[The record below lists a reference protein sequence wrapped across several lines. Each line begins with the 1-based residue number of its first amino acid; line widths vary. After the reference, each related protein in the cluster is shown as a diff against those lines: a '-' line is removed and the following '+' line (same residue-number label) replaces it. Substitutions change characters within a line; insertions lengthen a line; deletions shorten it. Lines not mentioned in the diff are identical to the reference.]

1 MSIVA
6 GLFRSVF
13 PTLADNLSAQGVIRP
28 REGGG
33 GLIPQM
39 FIGGTGVNNLK
50 KAGVDLPVTLDD
62 LAMAEFD
69 AKTLGREAAMERG
82 VIKEGIEIDPLAD
95 KAMYEIPDDEV
106 RLLKGRDPEKLK
118 GEYGFSELFKADL
131 LTNAYPEISEVRIN
145 VYHDPKSSK
154 VGGFDPLE
162 NTLIINASH
171 PYIKE
176 NGFKKTVLHE
186 VQHFIQAKEGFTM
199 GEKFD
204 LRLQEEPDFAMGV
217 TAMQKALN
225 SPMTANDLAK
235 MLTESKGLN
244 FSAAAVQKAM
254 ADLAASPGE
263 STQKVLER
271 TLGNKEMAD
280 KFLTRAR
287 QYPALR
293 GFLESKEMA
302 DEGYVK
308 AFDKYQ
314 RVAGEQY
321 ANATMNRS
329 ELSAEQ
335 RLQRPVAQDLLAPNA
350 MLPSSFAANQGEAL
364 KQVQYADPFASSIQ
378 STIPEGL

>member
-1 MSIVA
+1 M
-6 GLFRSVF
+6 
-13 PTLADNLSAQGVIRP
+13 
-28 REGGG
+28 
-33 GLIPQM
+33 
-39 FIGGTGVNNLK
+39 
-50 KAGVDLPVTLDD
+50 
-62 LAMAEFD
+62 
-69 AKTLGREAAMERG
+69 
-82 VIKEGIEIDPLAD
+82 IKEGIEIDPLAD